1 MKQLEALSRFAG
13 VALRVLPD
21 FLLDHSL
28 LEAEPEHRLP
38 ELCGRMV
45 DLVQRLHGWGEQSVF
60 CLRLDHLPDKG
71 AIRLALLARPPAPQ
85 RRAALQRDLI
95 AALRVFGIIGMA
107 DDYGRCLP
115 LMTPAALAALPMAPG
130 RRAWLAR
137 EIVDTFVPLL
147 APPPAEAAFIGIT
160 QDVTAELWADQAA
173 LGVVATDPRFGGAAL
188 AVQRRHVEKHGCRS
202 VGKGHRAPSRCR
214 SAR

>member
-137 EIVDTFVPLL
+137 EIVDTFVPSWHRRRRRPRLSASPRMSPPNCGPTKRRSVLSPPIRVL
-147 APPPAEAAFIGIT
+147 AE
-160 QDVTAELWADQAA
+160 
-173 LGVVATDPRFGGAAL
+173 PRWRSSGGMS
-188 AVQRRHVEKHGCRS
+188 RRGCRS